1 MLGPGQPGRAIRM
14 ILAEFT
20 DWLGDSSLL
29 SPREEAMV
37 GGQEAA
43 AGQT

>member
-29 SPREEAMV
+29 PREEAMV